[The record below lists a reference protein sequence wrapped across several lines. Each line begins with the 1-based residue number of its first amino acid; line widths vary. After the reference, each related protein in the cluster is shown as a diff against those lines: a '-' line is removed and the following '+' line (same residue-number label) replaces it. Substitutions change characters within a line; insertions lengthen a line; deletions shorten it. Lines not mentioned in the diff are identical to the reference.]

1 MTKVSIY
8 EPDYYKNE
16 SLYGSDLY
24 MHGYYDNKPEM
35 VEKLAAANYI
45 YTVAHKSILVSGI
58 QDSDSYEAS
67 ISFKSN
73 DENSEIIQSLL
84 TQYPDIPN
92 IIKEVK
98 DYQIYSNKRKGI
110 HINSDIMSYS
120 ELVGFLCEFRLEQ
133 LKEKNNPSM

>member
-1 MTKVSIY
+1 MTRAIY

-45 YTVAHKSILVSGI
+45 YTVAHKSILVFGMEDG
-58 QDSDSYEAS
+58 DSSTAS
-67 ISFKSN
+67 IGFKPN

-98 DYQIYSNKRKGI
+98 DYQIHSNKRKGI
-110 HINSDIMSYS
+110 RMNSDMINYS
-120 ELVGFLCEFRLEQ
+120 ECVGFLCEFRLEQ